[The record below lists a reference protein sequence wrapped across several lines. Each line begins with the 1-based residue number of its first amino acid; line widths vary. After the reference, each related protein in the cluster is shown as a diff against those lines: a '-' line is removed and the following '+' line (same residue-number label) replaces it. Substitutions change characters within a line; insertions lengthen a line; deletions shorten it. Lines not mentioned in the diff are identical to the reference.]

1 MEKKKLLLVSVST
14 GIFLMLTLGAS
25 ILIFSPRTVSPA
37 SSSREII
44 PPGNSA
50 ARGTAVT
57 EPGLPRIAAGK
68 PETDPVPAVTIIA
81 APPETA
87 APPANIETRAAEEP
101 TPEPVQKPAPAAVAA
116 PVQKPAVTA
125 APVQKPAQKPAAPVA
140 QPAPKPAA
148 AYWVQAG
155 SYTLKS
161 GADKAKASL
170 SERGLVSVI
179 FDSEVQGKTYY
190 RVRIGPYVSQAEADY
205 WLRLV
210 KAINGYEQ
218 SLIWK
223 SGT

>member
-14 GIFLMLTLGAS
+14 GIFLMLVLGAS
-25 ILIFSPRTVSPA
+25 ILIFSPRTVSP
-37 SSSREII
+37 SSASREVI

-50 ARGTAVT
+50 PEVAAVAEPDVKPDLLGTAAV
-57 EPGLPRIAAGK
+57 K
-68 PETDPVPAVTIIA
+68 PEADPVPVVTIITDTV
-81 APPETA
+81 ETA
-87 APPANIETRAAEEP
+87 APAVKIETRTVEEP
-101 TPEPVQKPAPAAVAA
+101 KTEPVQKPVVPVAA
-116 PVQKPAVTA
+116 P
-125 APVQKPAQKPAAPVA
+125 PAQKPVQRPAAAVTPVS

-155 SYTLKS
+155 SYTMKS

-210 KAINGYEQ
+210 KAIDGYEKSQ
-218 SLIWK
+218 IWK
-223 SGT
+223 SGI